1 MLTNMGI
8 ISERYKKCCHWTE
21 PSVLRLVNVWIR
33 KASRPLGARGLLSP
47 INQTE
52 RDASCRQVGASA
64 LCCTRRGRPALLFM
78 LVQEDL
84 SLSNKAVIIFSPSSL
99 GVVFMRGFDSCAHHH
114 LLAGKIRDIWLF
126 RLSDMTNSWRWRCE
140 IISTT
145 ASEMNQGSG

>member
-1 MLTNMGI
+1 MGI

-99 GVVFMRGFDSCAHHH
+99 GVVFMRGSDSCAHHH
-114 LLAGKIRDIWLF
+114 LLAGKIREDIWLF